1 MGKLREMT
9 LWVHEKGVKKKGKK
23 EKKNG
28 RSVRNLQ
35 SVIKEQRKQANA
47 NANE

>member
-23 EKKNG
+23 EKRMEEVCEIGN
-28 RSVRNLQ
+28 V
-35 SVIKEQRKQANA
+35 
-47 NANE
+47 